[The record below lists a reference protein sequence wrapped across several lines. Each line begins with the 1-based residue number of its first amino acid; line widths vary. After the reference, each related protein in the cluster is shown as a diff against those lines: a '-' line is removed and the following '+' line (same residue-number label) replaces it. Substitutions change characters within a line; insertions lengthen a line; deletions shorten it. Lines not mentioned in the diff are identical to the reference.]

1 MSLFVLD
8 TDIQTLYSRDH
19 PQVSQ
24 RIDARSRVEVAITV
38 INVEE
43 QMTGWYNFVRQAKRP
58 QQIARGYY
66 ELAETIHFLAGWQI
80 LLYTEPIMARYTQL
94 FSLKLNVGK
103 MDLKIA
109 AIALENGGIVV
120 TRNVRDF
127 QRVPG
132 LQVENWAV

>member
-1 MSLFVLD
+1 MSVFVLD
-8 TDIQTLYSRDH
+8 TDILTLYSRNH

-24 RIDARSRVEVAITV
+24 RIDAHSKVEVAITV

-43 QMTGWYNFVRQAKRP
+43 QMTGWYSYVRQAKRP
-58 QQIARGYY
+58 HQVARGYY
-66 ELAETIHFLAGWQI
+66 ELAETIRFLAGWQI
-80 LLYTEPIMARYTQL
+80 LLYTEPIMDRYQQL
-94 FSLKLNVGK
+94 FALKLNVGK
-103 MDLKIA
+103 MDLKVA